1 MNLEYLDEF
10 IHLAHSLS
18 FRNTAEHF
26 YVSRSVI
33 SRHLAALEESL
44 GAILLERGAR
54 GVQLTEAGAV
64 FLQEAQAMLRSW
76 DLAQAHVRAAANASD
91 ELVRIGYLRNGARP
105 FLVRFVKRMTHDHPE
120 VHLSLLCMGYH
131 EARQAM
137 EEHSIDIMLGINV
150 ERSLS
155 RNYRSTPIYEDRFVV
170 ACSRTNPL
178 ARLDEVMFDDLRDQK
193 VLVPDSYIAAGLGPQ
208 ARELIDDETL
218 AECEG
223 LYENMDQLYLTIQT
237 EECAAFV
244 SNLNA
249 SMFASSLKILPIK
262 DMDTTF
268 TISAYYH
275 DSFTGI
281 ACELCRQSLE
291 ECKLALAQEAPETFC
306 W

>member
-91 ELVRIGYLRNGARP
+91 ELVRI
-105 FLVRFVKRMTHDHPE
+105 
-120 VHLSLLCMGYH
+120 GYH